1 MHPPLAFRLSGEGE
15 KKSKSIGQ
23 LLWRTSHKA
32 MIRCKRSQIC
42 LIGPE
47 MIDQREFRQRLRGSP
62 HQYRE
67 YECCEQERAHPLAP
81 RPGQIGSYWLS
92 KKPGR
97 ERAEDAW
104 CRTWYDLRTRQTRR
118 VSLGAADF
126 REASLRLAAWVVA
139 SARSRKAPADQV
151 LIDSVLLNYWDDHAQ
166 HLPSAKTQWLG
177 LSYWQEFWT
186 RRTVA
191 DITPD
196 EQRRFREWLAKRG
209 TGLSGIDRI
218 LSVGR
223 AALNRA
229 RKWEEVGEVPPHFR
243 HPNRRGEKSPRT
255 EGTPRVS

>member
-1 MHPPLAFRLSGEGE
+1 MRN
-15 KKSKSIGQ
+15 
-23 LLWRTSHKA
+23 
-32 MIRCKRSQIC
+32 RS
-42 LIGPE
+42 
-47 MIDQREFRQRLRGSP
+47 
-62 HQYRE
+62 
-67 YECCEQERAHPLAP
+67 AP

-97 ERAEDAW
+97 EGAEDA
-104 CRTWYDLRTRQTRR
+104 CGRTWYDVRTRQTCR
-118 VSLGAADF
+118 VGLGTTDF

-139 SARSRKAPADQV
+139 SARSRKAAADQV
-151 LIDSVLLNYWDDHAQ
+151 LIETVLLNYWNDHAQ

-191 DITPD
+191 DITPH

-229 RKWEEVGEVPPHFR
+229 RKWEEVGEVPHIFGTLTAEAKRAREPKGRPVSPEELARLFDAARSR
-243 HPNRRGEKSPRT
+243 HMVTFLLIASNTLARPAAILELGPAQFDEAHGLLDLNPCLCDFLLQRGRH
-255 EGTPRVS
+255 RQII